1 MEGVYTFKKHDMK
14 NAKEV
19 VVKRKDAYMK
29 WNLSRWIGGEGQIAT
44 FLFLQFKPVSSVL
57 TRTTL
62 QAWNNLLLVDAKQHS
77 ASEN

>member
-29 WNLSRWIGGEGQIAT
+29 WNLSR
-44 FLFLQFKPVSSVL
+44 
-57 TRTTL
+57 
-62 QAWNNLLLVDAKQHS
+62 
-77 ASEN
+77 